1 MKQSRRKLIAVIGGA
16 VILIVIIAIVLLHTP
31 AANRYALGMLQ
42 DLLRRDFGIE
52 LKASRVRY
60 NALRLSVSLDQVA
73 LGATAAPDLPP
84 FLQVERA
91 DFRLSLPRLLAGIP
105 AISAARLDGVKVHYL
120 LTEDGRSNIP
130 RDPKAKP
137 FEELPDFLIAE
148 LEAPAGSLLFEDR
161 QSQLKIE
168 IPRWKLGVNGNPA
181 TLAHRL
187 VFEAEEAGT
196 ANYQGHALPVE
207 KVDLTA
213 TVKKKDLALEKL
225 HLRLGNSEISG
236 SGSLEDFARP
246 SLNFNIEPNLDLS
259 QLAELAEIG
268 VKTGGRVRGKTS
280 VTGRLDDIQI
290 SGDIEGDG
298 IAAAGYTQIGFN
310 ARAHWSSKAE
320 QLQLE
325 AFSARSPKG
334 QVEGKGALA
343 LNPTGDSRLDAR
355 IQDLDLEPATR
366 HFALPVQVSSR
377 ASANVRAQWKG
388 LDFSS
393 LSADSRFSLVPARST
408 PGPNI
413 LPLAATGSLK
423 SANDRIAV
431 SIESARLLGS
441 SVSGRVGIRS
451 LEHIEGEL
459 RGHVERVEQLMAEVS
474 NFLGRNP
481 DQPLAGVEI
490 RGSADLTA
498 RLLG

>member
-31 AANRYALGMLQ
+31 AANRYALGILQ

-168 IPRWKLGVNGNPA
+168 IPRWKLGVNGNPV

-187 VFEAEEAGT
+187 VFEAEQAGT

-207 KVDLTA
+207 KVELTA
-213 TVKKKDLALEKL
+213 TLKKKDLALEKL

-268 VKTGGRVRGKTS
+268 VKTGRKSPRQDFGYRAPRRHSDLRGYRRRRNRR
-280 VTGRLDDIQI
+280 GRLHADRLQRSSALEQQGRTAPAGRFFRPVSERA
-290 SGDIEGDG
+290 SGRKGRAGLESNRRQPSRRSNSRPRSGTCDP
-298 IAAAGYTQIGFN
+298 AFRAAGPGVEPRQCERPGAMERTRLLQPVGGFTIQPG
-310 ARAHWSSKAE
+310 SGS
-320 QLQLE
+320 
-325 AFSARSPKG
+325 
-334 QVEGKGALA
+334 
-343 LNPTGDSRLDAR
+343 LDAR
-355 IQDLDLEPATR
+355 TQRPA
-366 HFALPVQVSSR
+366 AC
-377 ASANVRAQWKG
+377 G
-388 LDFSS
+388 
-393 LSADSRFSLVPARST
+393 
-408 PGPNI
+408 
-413 LPLAATGSLK
+413 
-423 SANDRIAV
+423 DRIV
-431 SIESARLLGS
+431 E
-441 SVSGRVGIRS
+441 VGKRPNRS
-451 LEHIEGEL
+451 
-459 RGHVERVEQLMAEVS
+459 
-474 NFLGRNP
+474 F
-481 DQPLAGVEI
+481 D
-490 RGSADLTA
+490 
-498 RLLG
+498 